1 MPAAPYDAESTR
13 SALLQRRVRH
23 RLGLRRVALL
33 LFTATLSFAPQVLAQ
48 TPRRLPAPGVTPLWQ
63 KILGGILLVLG
74 VVGIW
79 GIIAV
84 RRYLKDAGEVGDLTL
99 ADIRQ
104 MRDDGRITAV
114 EYDAM
119 REMLI
124 KRETARLEAD
134 ATKDDSP

>member
-1 MPAAPYDAESTR
+1 M
-13 SALLQRRVRH
+13 LQRKARH

-33 LFTATLSFAPQVLAQ
+33 LFTATLSLAPQVLAQ
-48 TPRRLPAPGVTPLWQ
+48 TPRQLPPAGVTPLWQ
-63 KILGGILLVLG
+63 KVLGGILLVLG

-79 GIIAV
+79 AVTAV
-84 RRYLKDAGEVGDLTL
+84 RRYLKDTGEVGDLTL
-99 ADIRQ
+99 ADIRE
-104 MRDDGRITAV
+104 MRDDGRITSV

-134 ATKDDSP
+134 AAKDEPQ